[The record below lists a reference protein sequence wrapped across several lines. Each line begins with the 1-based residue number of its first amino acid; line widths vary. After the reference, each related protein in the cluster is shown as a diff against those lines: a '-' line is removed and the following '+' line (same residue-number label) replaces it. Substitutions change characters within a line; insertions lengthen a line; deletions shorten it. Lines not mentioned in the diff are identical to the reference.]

1 MWKDVETATPGVQKH
16 FVQVTQVTLR
26 KDRAMAATIPLDK
39 ETPPLDTQS
48 IIAELEH
55 ERDRLENAIR
65 ALQNSSGGR
74 GRKPISGKRHM
85 SAEARRKISLA
96 QKKRWAKQKREA

>member
-1 MWKDVETATPGVQKH
+1 MVGK
-16 FVQVTQVTLR
+16 R
-26 KDRAMAATIPLDK
+26 AATIPLHK
-39 ETPPLDTQS
+39 ETPPLDRQS
-48 IIAELEH
+48 IIAELEA

-74 GRKPISGKRHM
+74 GRKPAGKRRL

-96 QKKRWAKQKREA
+96 QKKRWAKQKRAA